1 MSTTPDVFWNNRYS
15 KNEFAYGETPNVYL
29 KHKLKKIKNGR
40 ILFPAEGEGRNAVYA
55 AKLGWEVFAFDISI
69 EGQKKADRLAKMHQ
83 VEIDY
88 QVAEFNGLTYRE
100 EEFDAIALIYAHFP
114 PDQRSLYFRQ
124 LDQYLRKNGVI
135 IFEAFSKNN
144 LSYLA
149 KSEKIGG
156 PRDINFLYSI
166 EEIKAD
172 FPNYSFIELTE
183 TEVDLNE
190 GCYHIGL
197 GSVVRFLAEKL

>member
-15 KNEFAYGETPNVYL
+15 KNEFAYGETPNIYL

-100 EEFDAIALIYAHFP
+100 EEFDAI
-114 PDQRSLYFRQ
+114 
-124 LDQYLRKNGVI
+124 
-135 IFEAFSKNN
+135 
-144 LSYLA
+144 
-149 KSEKIGG
+149 
-156 PRDINFLYSI
+156 
-166 EEIKAD
+166 
-172 FPNYSFIELTE
+172 
-183 TEVDLNE
+183 
-190 GCYHIGL
+190 
-197 GSVVRFLAEKL
+197 